1 VSVLL
6 PTALAV
12 AALAVVAGLVAPQS
26 ALAEIEGPCQ
36 ATVAGQNVATRDT
49 SATGEP
55 IKVREEARVPVTMTS
70 QRPITSLK
78 VELEFA
84 GIGWTVHDEPTEGT
98 SWARTVDVGDYSKY
112 GVGLYKVVGTSGGQG
127 FSCTGAALVEVDGS
141 PLTTIAGLV
150 GLGLAVVGG
159 LGVLWVAFRGPGGAP
174 LLGMI
179 FGVLL
184 GAGAGVL
191 LQQFAIVYPTMIV
204 ALIAL
209 GGGAALGLLL
219 GVFGRSGPRY

>member
-179 FGVLL
+179 LGVLL

-209 GGGAALGLLL
+209 GGGAALGLLM